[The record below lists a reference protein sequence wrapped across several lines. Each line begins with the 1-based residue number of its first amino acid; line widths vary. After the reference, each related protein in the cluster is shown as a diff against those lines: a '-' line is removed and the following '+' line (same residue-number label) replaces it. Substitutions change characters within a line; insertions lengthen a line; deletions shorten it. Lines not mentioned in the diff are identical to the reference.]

1 MDTRKRKFVVA
12 FVLVIGLVIAATPRH
27 VAASSSST
35 IYSFGTTQPIDGGV
49 PKGSLTY
56 VNVNGFLFGAR
67 LPRSRPR
74 LGESNPVE
82 ESDSR
87 AQANA
92 AGLAARLLEIRSVTT

>member
-56 VNVNGFLFGAR
+56 VNVNGNGFLFGR
-67 LPRSRPR
+67 
-74 LGESNPVE
+74 
-82 ESDSR
+82 
-87 AQANA
+87 
-92 AGLAARLLEIRSVTT
+92 TTITITPTPAPTATPG